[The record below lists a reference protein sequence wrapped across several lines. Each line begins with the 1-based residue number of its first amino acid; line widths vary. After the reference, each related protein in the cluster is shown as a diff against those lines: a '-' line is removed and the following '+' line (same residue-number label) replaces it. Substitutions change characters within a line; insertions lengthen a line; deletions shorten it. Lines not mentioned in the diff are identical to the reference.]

1 MLHVTEPPSACRVR
15 CCRPSSFSAA
25 SDSAAVADR
34 SLAFVGQCSFESFS
48 ADWRRTV
55 RLFQQIGI
63 DRSFSAAQFWRR
75 TVRLLPIELVRSSLG
90 TVPLLRIELILCK
103 HKTLCMACISRAQLS
118 LATDHSVLGSRS
130 STVDFLCAEPEG
142 VLTMQSCL
150 PHITHQH
157 LHEPREHQQHEL
169 IPHQLAHLAQQ
180 CGRFGQVAE
189 HSSLSGMEPKQ
200 SMSVGSEPARSTPR
214 TSSCSTGSDG
224 DLTTTLSTSQS
235 CERSDHCLGT
245 TCGSTETPTKRFTE
259 SWSQ

>member
-25 SDSAAVADR
+25 SDSAAVSDRARSQQLVVWTVRLLPIELIFSRLASDNTTSADR
-34 SLAFVGQCSFESFS
+34 ARTQQLDVGQCGCCRS
-48 ADWRRTV
+48 
-55 RLFQQIGI
+55 I
-63 DRSFSAAQFWRR
+63 SFSAAWRR

-90 TVPLLRIELILCK
+90 TVPLLSIELILCK

-142 VLTMQSCL
+142 ALTMQSYL

-169 IPHQLAHLAQQ
+169 TPHQLAHLAQY
-180 CGRFGQVAE
+180 CGRF
-189 HSSLSGMEPKQ
+189 LWPSGRTVLTYRYGAQ
-200 SMSVGSEPARSTPR
+200 AVYVGWER
-214 TSSCSTGSDG
+214 TSAIDTENKFMLNGLRWGSHNDS
-224 DLTTTLSTSQS
+224 LYQS
-235 CERSDHCLGT
+235 KL
-245 TCGSTETPTKRFTE
+245 
-259 SWSQ
+259 